1 MPSLEQI
8 VRPFVVVDTTP
19 SVAVPV
25 SSSGTPP
32 ANVVMKIGYGGSAK
46 LLTTS
51 WSTSFSDYMDGK
63 QKETKPS
70 SSGQ

>member
-19 SVAVPV
+19 GVSVPP
-25 SSSGTPP
+25 SSGTSAAPQP
-32 ANVVMKIGYGGSAK
+32 NIVMRIGYGGAAK

-51 WSTSFSDYMDGK
+51 WSTSFTDYMDGK
-63 QKETKPS
+63 QKETTKSP
-70 SSGQ
+70 